1 MLPVGLFDTVE
12 MGLRTAAASMFFA
25 VVLAACGGLPPAKV
39 QDAHIHSEE
48 FARPAQGAI
57 PPTVQLAPVLPKPR
71 ASARAETYSVVV
83 NNIRVQELLFALARD
98 AKLNVDIHPGV
109 TGNVTLN
116 AIDQTLPQL
125 LTRISRQVDMRYEVD
140 GPNLIIMR
148 DTPFL
153 KTYRI
158 DYLNMTRVSTSQLG
172 VSSQV
177 AAGQASSG
185 GSGGVGTFSN
195 NSVSTVNN
203 ISNNRFWD
211 TLVANVRDMLRESD
225 KLLPG
230 TQQTAATT
238 TSANTPP
245 AGAAGAGGSSLLAG
259 AAALLGAGAAPSTP
273 SPPPVSGLPQSGV
286 AQQQGTQT
294 MEFREAAS
302 VISNPE
308 AGLLS
313 IRATSRQH
321 EKIQEFLDHVMSN
334 VKRQVLIEATIAE
347 VQLNNQYQRGIDWSK
362 LRTGSA
368 GFQFQQISG
377 GTPAGINT
385 SAFTFGYAAGN
396 QNFTA
401 ALKLLESFGDVKVL
415 SSPKISVLNNQSAV
429 LKVVDNLVF
438 FTIKADT
445 TINQTTSLTT
455 FTSTLNSVPVGFVMT
470 VIPQISDSDTVVLN
484 LRPTISRKIG
494 DVADPNPTLSQ
505 AGVASLVPVI
515 QTREMDSM
523 LRIQSGQVAVMGGLI
538 QDQVSNTE
546 DGIPGVNRV
555 PNLGDLFRQRK
566 DTVTKTEL
574 VIFLRPVVI
583 HDASLEG
590 DYRQYRNLLPDSGYL
605 QRPNP
610 GRAEAY
616 GTRPAQ

>member
-1 MLPVGLFDTVE
+1 MLEARLKDFGE
-12 MGLRTAAASMFFA
+12 MGLRKNAAACMA
-25 VVLAACGGLPPAKV
+25 TVAALTACGGLPPVKV
-39 QDAHIHSEE
+39 QDAHIHAEE
-48 FARPAQGAI
+48 AAPGVQGTI
-57 PPTVQLAPVLPKPR
+57 PPPVQIAPVLPKPR
-71 ASARAETYSVVV
+71 ATVRAETYSVVV
-83 NNIRVQELLFALARD
+83 NNVRVQELLFALARD
-98 AKLNVDIHPGV
+98 AKLNVDVHPNV

-125 LTRISRQVDMRYEVD
+125 LTRIARQVDMRYEVD
-140 GPNLIIMR
+140 GPNLIVMR

-153 KTYRI
+153 RNYRI
-158 DYLNMTRVSTSQLG
+158 DYLNMSRVSTSQLG

-177 AAGQASSG
+177 AAAQASG
-185 GSGGVGTFSN
+185 GSGGVGTISN
-195 NSVSTVNN
+195 SSISTVSNV
-203 ISNNRFWD
+203 SNNRFWD
-211 TLVANVRDMLRESD
+211 TLVGNVRDLLRESD

-230 TQQTAATT
+230 VQPSAPASASAAT
-238 TSANTPP
+238 PP
-245 AGAAGAGGSSLLAG
+245 GAQQGAPPVA
-259 AAALLGAGAAPSTP
+259 
-273 SPPPVSGLPQSGV
+273 PPVSGLPQSGSP
-286 AQQQGTQT
+286 QPGTPT

-308 AGLLS
+308 AGILS

-321 EKIQEFLDHVMSN
+321 EKIQEFLDQVMSS

-368 GFQFQQISG
+368 GFQFQQGSG
-377 GTPAGINT
+377 ATPAGINT
-385 SAFTFGYAAGN
+385 GAFILGYAAGN

-470 VIPQISDSDTVVLN
+470 VIPQISDSDSVVLN

-494 DVADPNPTLSQ
+494 DVADPNPTLSA
-505 AGVASLVPVI
+505 AGVASLIPVI

-523 LRIQSGQVAVMGGLI
+523 LRVQSGQVAIMGGLI
-538 QDQVSNTE
+538 QDQVTNTE

-555 PNLGDLFRQRK
+555 PNIGDFFRQRK

-574 VIFLRPVVI
+574 VIFLRPIVI
-583 HDASLEG
+583 HDASLDG
-590 DYRQYRNLLPDSGYL
+590 DFRRYRNLVPDADYL
-605 QRPNP
+605 YRPNP
-610 GRAEAY
+610 GKAQAY
-616 GTRPAQ
+616 GERPAQ

>member
-1 MLPVGLFDTVE
+1 ML
-12 MGLRTAAASMFFA
+12 
-25 VVLAACGGLPPAKV
+25 LAACGGLAPSKV
-39 QDAHIHSEE
+39 EDAHIQAEDVRASDG
-48 FARPAQGAI
+48 RI
-57 PPTVQLAPVLPKPR
+57 PPPVQIAPVLPRPK
-71 ASARAETYSVVV
+71 ASPRAETYSVVV
-83 NNIRVQELLFALARD
+83 SNVRVQELLFALARD
-98 AKLNVDIHPGV
+98 AKLNVDVHPGV

-125 LTRISRQVDMRYEVD
+125 LTRIARQVDMRYEVD
-140 GPNLIIMR
+140 GPNLIVMR
-148 DTPFL
+148 DTPYL
-153 KTYRI
+153 RSYRI
-158 DYLNMTRVSTSQLG
+158 DYINMSRIATGQLG

-177 AAGQASSG
+177 AAAASTG
-185 GSGGVGTFSN
+185 GSGGVGTLTN
-195 NSVSTVNN
+195 NSISTVNN
-203 ISNNRFWD
+203 VSNNRFWD
-211 TLVANVRDMLRESD
+211 TLVANVRDLLRESD
-225 KLLPG
+225 KLVPG
-230 TQQTAATT
+230 AQPAPAPVSPSPQSGQQVTPG
-238 TSANTPP
+238 SPTPP
-245 AGAAGAGGSSLLAG
+245 V
-259 AAALLGAGAAPSTP
+259 T
-273 SPPPVSGLPQSGV
+273 GLPQAAAG
-286 AQQQGTQT
+286 QQGSTQN

-308 AGLLS
+308 AGILS

-321 EKIQEFLDHVMSN
+321 EKIQEFLDQIMAS

-368 GFQFQQISG
+368 GFQFLQSSG
-377 GTPAGINT
+377 ATPAGINT
-385 SAFTFGYAAGN
+385 NAFVVGYASGN

-415 SSPKISVLNNQSAV
+415 SSPKISVLNNQSAI

-445 TINQTTSLTT
+445 TVNQTTSLTT

-470 VIPQISDSDTVVLN
+470 VIPQISDTDSVVLN

-494 DVADPNPTLSQ
+494 DVADPNPALTA

-523 LRIQSGQVAVMGGLI
+523 LRVQSGQIAVMGGLI

-555 PNLGDLFRQRK
+555 PGLGICSASA
-566 DTVTKTEL
+566 KT
-574 VIFLRPVVI
+574 P
-583 HDASLEG
+583 
-590 DYRQYRNLLPDSGYL
+590 Y
-605 QRPNP
+605 
-610 GRAEAY
+610 
-616 GTRPAQ
+616 

>member
-1 MLPVGLFDTVE
+1 MMD
-12 MGLRTAAASMFFA
+12 LRGTAATLFA
-25 VVLAACGGLPPAKV
+25 TVVLAACGGLPPTKV
-39 QDAHIHSEE
+39 SDAHIHAEE
-48 FARPAQGAI
+48 TAGPAQGTI

-71 ASARAETYSVVV
+71 ATARAETYSVVV
-83 NNIRVQELLFALARD
+83 NNVRVQELLFALARD
-98 AKLNVDIHPGV
+98 AKLNVDVHPGV

-125 LTRISRQVDMRYEVD
+125 LTRIARQVDMRYEVD
-140 GPNLIIMR
+140 GPNLIVMR
-148 DTPFL
+148 DTPYL
-153 KTYRI
+153 RTYRI
-158 DYLNMTRVSTSQLG
+158 DYLNMVRTSSSQLG

-177 AAGQASSG
+177 ATGASSG

-203 ISNNRFWD
+203 VSNNRFWD

-225 KLLPG
+225 KLMPG
-230 TQQTAATT
+230 AQQAAAATAAPS
-238 TSANTPP
+238 SAP
-245 AGAAGAGGSSLLAG
+245 A
-259 AAALLGAGAAPSTP
+259 GAGAAPSTP
-273 SPPPVSGLPQSGV
+273 APQPPQPQSGA

-321 EKIQEFLDHVMSN
+321 EKIQEFLDQVMSN

-385 SAFTFGYAAGN
+385 NAFTFGYAAGN

-494 DVADPNPTLSQ
+494 DVADPNPSLAQ

-523 LRIQSGQVAVMGGLI
+523 LRVQSGQVAVMGGLI

-555 PNLGDLFRQRK
+555 PNFGDLFRQRK

-590 DYRQYRNLLPDSGYL
+590 DYRQYRRFLPDADYL

-616 GTRPAQ
+616 GERPAQ